1 MHLSARSSVRRLMS
15 FVSAVVI
22 RVSLVLPQAVRD
34 VWDGLMQLQQ
44 DMAAVCREQQ
54 ALHLQYLTR

>member
-1 MHLSARSSVRRLMS
+1 MNSENAAETAANLAR
-15 FVSAVVI
+15 
-22 RVSLVLPQAVRD
+22 PQAVRD
-34 VWDGLMQLQQ
+34 VWAGLMQLQQ

>member
-1 MHLSARSSVRRLMS
+1 MN

-22 RVSLVLPQAVRD
+22 RVSLVLQQAVRD
-34 VWDGLMQLQQ
+34 VLAGLMQLQQ